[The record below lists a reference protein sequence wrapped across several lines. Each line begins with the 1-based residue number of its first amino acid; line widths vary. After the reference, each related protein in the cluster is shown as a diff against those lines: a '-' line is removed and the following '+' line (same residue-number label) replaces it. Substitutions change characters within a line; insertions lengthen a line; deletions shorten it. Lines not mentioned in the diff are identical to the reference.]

1 MRVWRITRHSEQ
13 VLTGE
18 DARLVRGRWNSEGIP
33 IVYTA
38 STLALAA
45 LEYLAHVKGEEL
57 PQGLVALEVELP
69 DDVPTGV
76 VDLAD
81 LPVDWNLIPCHPACV
96 AIGDRW
102 VAECRALLLRVPS
115 AIIPEESNYLLN
127 PRHPDAP
134 RARVVTMRDFT
145 FDARLL

>member
-1 MRVWRITRHSEQ
+1 MRVWRITRHSEE

-18 DARLVRGRWNSEGIP
+18 DARLVRGRWNSAGTP

-38 STLALAA
+38 STLSLAA
-45 LEYLAHVKGEEL
+45 LEYLAHIDGEEI
-57 PQGLVALEVELP
+57 PQGLVALEVEFP
-69 DDVPTGV
+69 DDVPVGCV
-76 VDLAD
+76 ELDD
-81 LPVDWNLIPCHPACV
+81 LPPDWNCIPCHPACV

-102 VAECRALLLRVPS
+102 IAEGRALLLRVPS

-127 PRHPDAP
+127 PRHPEAA
-134 RARVVTMRDFT
+134 RARLVSMRDFT